1 MKEENRSSPS
11 PEQKSPKKRID
22 HKNVHHSS
30 KSSQE
35 SQEKKNTAHSS
46 RSKIPNSVKL
56 FASWPNEGSSDE
68 GTCHQNSPLCRSDI
82 QDKLGSPSRERNPRE
97 SIRKLEE
104 RQAKAQETRERL
116 LVEKVQRSKDKSKKV
131 EEIKAWQE
139 EQSQQKLVSL
149 STKLQKAEELRE
161 QHITK
166 IKMIAH
172 DEDLKVDE
180 ILFINKI
187 EAANKRLDVMSKEK
201 DVEARL
207 LDLQEE
213 RKNRKKEENA
223 AKEAAAEERK
233 RQLEVERH
241 ARVQQIMEKIREKEE
256 KIGHQMIEKEKE
268 RAEQANL
275 KQLQREKKI
284 SAVNAAHQQIVEQ
297 LQLKIQQKQEAS
309 EKRKQE
315 NMHLIRQKAFELS
328 VRKCTESDDHTTPK
342 NVPYETIKMCS
353 VCKVLIGSEI
363 YLFSHLRG
371 KTHQNAIRKQYEG
384 REDSMT
390 KEDIEVYNMQHII
403 DAPISCLEN
412 FDSEFL
418 EMEKSRLKSIKK
430 RIARLRN
437 RMTAKGDATEFK
449 KPNDL
454 FGIVDSKSSSK
465 TKLIKLMK
473 DLSIGLDPS
482 CKVPISLSAG
492 KLQTFDRA
500 IVSLETIFRS
510 CSGDKLL
517 FASLGGI
524 HVASQVILQIV
535 TSESIGR
542 HSSQLNQQ
550 FNQPFVPNKTLVRF
564 LHAIGLVSFSDDAV
578 STFVFNSNIITC
590 CLDLLEQ
597 RLTVSLTKSCLMFL

>member
-1 MKEENRSSPS
+1 MKEPSRSSP
-11 PEQKSPKKRID
+11 EHKTPKKKVD
-22 HKNVHHSS
+22 HKHVHSS
-30 KSSQE
+30 KSSKD

-56 FASWPNEGSSDE
+56 FASWPNEGQSSDE
-68 GTCHQNSPLCRSDI
+68 GRSHQNSPLSRSDI
-82 QDKLGSPSRERNPRE
+82 QEKLGSPSRDRNPLE
-97 SIRKLEE
+97 SIKRLEE

-116 LVEKVQRSKDKSKKV
+116 LVEKVQRSKEKTKKV

-139 EQSQQKLVSL
+139 EQTQQKLESL
-149 STKLQKAEELRE
+149 STRLQKAEELRE

-166 IKMIAH
+166 IKRIAH

-187 EAANKRLDVMSKEK
+187 EAANKRLDVMSREK

-207 LDLQEE
+207 LDMQEE
-213 RKNRKKEENA
+213 RKNKKKEENA

-233 RQLEVERH
+233 RQLEAEH
-241 ARVQQIMEKIREKEE
+241 QARVQQIMEKIREKEE

-315 NMHLIRQKAFELS
+315 NMDLIRQKAFELS
-328 VRKCTESDDHTTPK
+328 VRKCAESDDHTTPK
-342 NVPYETIKMCS
+342 SVPYETVKMCS
-353 VCKVLIGSEI
+353 VCRVLIGSEI

-371 KTHQNAIRKQYEG
+371 KTHQDAIRMQYEG

-390 KEDIEVYNMQHII
+390 KEDIEVYNMKHVI
-403 DAPISCLEN
+403 DAPAACLSD
-412 FDSEFL
+412 FDPEFL
-418 EMEKSRLKSIKK
+418 EMEKTRLKAIKK

-437 RMTAKGDATEFK
+437 RMTAKGSATESLK
-449 KPNDL
+449 AKDL
-454 FGIVDSKSSSK
+454 FKVVDVKSNNK
-465 TKLIKLMK
+465 TKLVKLIK
-473 DLSIGLDPS
+473 DLSVGLDPS
-482 CKVPISLSAG
+482 SRVPISLSAG
-492 KLQTFDRA
+492 QLQTFERSL
-500 IVSLETIFRS
+500 VSLESIFRS
-510 CSGDKLL
+510 TPSDKLL
-517 FASLGGI
+517 FASLGGM
-524 HVASQVILQIV
+524 HVASQVLLQIV
-535 TSESIGR
+535 TSESMTKTST
-542 HSSQLNQQ
+542 SSQGSQQ
-550 FNQPFVPNKTLVRF
+550 PIQAYVPNKTLVRF
-564 LHAIGLVSFSDDAV
+564 LHAMGLVSFSSDAV
-578 STFVFNSNIITC
+578 SIFVFNSNIITC

-597 RLTVSLTKSCLMFL
+597 RLTVSNL